1 MSGPEVDA
9 RLDELAA
16 WIARAGTAAGLTNY
30 ATAADV
36 RDRGIAPAG
45 MIASRIGESGAR
57 IAEIGAGSGALGL
70 AVAVLLTSASVVLV
84 DSAAK
89 SVAFIEMTARRLAIA
104 NAVAIRSRL
113 PVENVAD
120 IGGPFDWVIVRAFAP
135 GDIAVPVAA
144 GLCTA
149 GGSVL
154 WLHADGDPAATRN
167 HGRAKPVSV
176 GDSGVPGLR
185 ITEFLVLA
193 GLLSA

>member
-149 GGSVL
+149 GGSY
-154 WLHADGDPAATRN
+154 R
-167 HGRAKPVSV
+167 
-176 GDSGVPGLR
+176 
-185 ITEFLVLA
+185 
-193 GLLSA
+193 